1 MIFWTPD
8 VTPSFLNWSVSTTEQ
23 IVCCQTKEWNGTDYP
38 DLELRLSDISGMIS
52 ITLFVHNDDVE
63 MAIDTIWKHVSANEE
78 LILSYI
84 EQQKGFRREV
94 FYQQYKNGE
103 QLDLGIYDCIDL
115 LSLLDEK
122 LMLFIRISDSIE
134 RHLLSWLNYAASTTT
149 NIKILVLNSEGAKGL
164 SRLKNL
170 PQVILPQ
177 LSRSIIVETCS
188 NAIHDL
194 TGTRISDSELYFT
207 YSNSSSLKEFITHT
221 QAAILYQ
228 ITPQHCSHWFVDK
241 RCSHLIKQ

>member
-8 VTPSFLNWSVSTTEQ
+8 VTPSFLNWSVSTTEP
-23 IVCCQTKEWNGTDYP
+23 IVCCQTEEWNGTDYP
-38 DLELRLSDISGMIS
+38 ELELRLSDISGMIP

-78 LILSYI
+78 LIWSYI
-84 EQQKGFRREV
+84 EQQKRFRREV

-134 RHLLSWLNYAASTTT
+134 RHLLSWLNYAARTTA

-164 SRLKNL
+164 SHLKNL

-177 LSRSIIVETCS
+177 LSRNSIVETCS

-194 TGTRISDSELYFT
+194 TGTRISDSELDFT
-207 YSNSSSLKEFITHT
+207 YSKSSSLKEFITHT
-221 QAAILYQ
+221 QTAVMCKS
-228 ITPQHCSHWFVDK
+228 TPQHLKWLWVNQS
-241 RCSHLIKQ
+241 